1 MQKYNLFDKESK
13 GMFLGFIET
22 DYSKE
27 ELQNLISAIPE
38 NTKIIS
44 EQLLNIQKVLNEK
57 ECKVVLLNDIYKATG
72 KLPPH
77 PCKNNSLNVYC

>member
-57 ECKVVLLNDIYKATG
+57 ECKVVLLDDIYKATG
-72 KLPPH
+72 KLPPNLY
-77 PCKNNSLNVYC
+77 KNNSLNVYC

>member
-57 ECKVVLLNDIYKATG
+57 ECKVVLLDDIYKATG

-77 PCKNNSLNVYC
+77 LYKNNSLNVYC